1 MTDGGNQ
8 EHTIQQ
14 LFSLEGKTALVTGG
28 TSGIGLALASGLLQN
43 GVRVVIASR
52 RQEKCDLALKELAPL
67 GDCVAV
73 CADVTLAEDR
83 ARLLEIT
90 AESLGSLSILINN
103 AGANWG
109 APLEDYPDDGFAKVM
124 NTNVNAVFALT
135 RDAVPLLELA
145 ATPDDPARVINIGS
159 MDGLQVPI
167 VQRVPTFAYSASKAA
182 LHHLTRTLAVDL
194 AARFIT
200 VNAVAPG
207 FFASRMTDYV
217 FEHYLKDIEA
227 ECPLKRVGKL
237 EELVGVVVYLAS
249 RAGAYTNGTV
259 IPVDGGTS
267 ISKGSRAWMEPDS
280 EQPQQ

>member
-1 MTDGGNQ
+1 MTDGSN
-8 EHTIQQ
+8 TIQR
-14 LFSLEGKTALVTGG
+14 LFSLDGKTALITGG
-28 TSGIGLALASGLLQN
+28 TSGIGLALAKGLLEN

-52 RQEKCDLALKELAPL
+52 RQEKCDLALQELSPL
-67 GDCVAV
+67 GDCRAV
-73 CADVTLAEDR
+73 CADVTRAEDR
-83 ARLLEIT
+83 ARLLET
-90 AESLGSLSILINN
+90 AAETLGTLSILINN

-109 APLEDYPDDGFAKVM
+109 ASLQDYPDDGFAKVM
-124 NTNVNAVFALT
+124 NTNVNAVFSLT

-145 ATPDDPARVINIGS
+145 ASADDPARIINIGS

-194 AARFIT
+194 APRFIT

-217 FEHYLKDIEA
+217 FEHYLKDIE
-227 ECPLKRVGKL
+227 EDCPLRRVGKL
-237 EELVGVVVYLAS
+237 EELVGIVIYLSS

-267 ISKGSRAWMEPDS
+267 ISKGSRAWMAPAADET
-280 EQPQQ
+280 EH